1 MRALPTTSRFH
12 SGRSARTNSS
22 IASRNPSSSSSRT
35 RWRLELDEVE
45 DDTKPTTT
53 QTEPT
58 HAARTIRAM
67 NPLKRLARLLLTALV
82 AAAFAAPVALAAPV
96 EYTLDPAASQARFLI
111 GENLLGRENTA
122 VGATNAV
129 SGGVSVDGDDLAGL
143 TFQPFVVDVS
153 TLATD
158 DRMRD
163 NQIRNSIL
171 QTNRAGN
178 ATVTFAPSS
187 VEGLELP
194 LVAGTTQAVRLTG
207 DLTIKG
213 VTRTVVFDLDLEVVS
228 AGELRGTA
236 STVVKL
242 TDFDIAVPR
251 VPLVA
256 RVDEDVQLVLD
267 FRLVAGQE

>member
-1 MRALPTTSRFH
+1 MT
-12 SGRSARTNSS
+12 
-22 IASRNPSSSSSRT
+22 
-35 RWRLELDEVE
+35 
-45 DDTKPTTT
+45 
-53 QTEPT
+53 
-58 HAARTIRAM
+58 
-67 NPLKRLARLLLTALV
+67 PLKRLTRLLLTVLAT
-82 AAAFAAPVALAAPV
+82 AAFAVPAALAAPV
-96 EYTLDPAASQARFLI
+96 EYVLDATASQASFLI

-122 VGATNAV
+122 VGTTNV
-129 SGGVSVDGDDLAGL
+129 VTGGVSIDGDDPTALS
-143 TFQPFVVDVS
+143 FQVFTVDVS
-153 TLATD
+153 TVTTD

-163 NQIRNSIL
+163 GQIRNNIL

-178 ATVTFAPSS
+178 ATVTFAPAS

-194 LVAGTTQAVRLTG
+194 LVAGTTQTVRLTG

-228 AGELRGTA
+228 DGELRGTA

-242 TDFDIAVPR
+242 TDFDISVPR

-267 FRLVAGQE
+267 FRLVAGEE

>member
-1 MRALPTTSRFH
+1 MT
-12 SGRSARTNSS
+12 
-22 IASRNPSSSSSRT
+22 
-35 RWRLELDEVE
+35 
-45 DDTKPTTT
+45 
-53 QTEPT
+53 
-58 HAARTIRAM
+58 
-67 NPLKRLARLLLTALV
+67 PLKRLTRLLLTVLAT
-82 AAAFAAPVALAAPV
+82 AAFAVPAALAAPV
-96 EYTLDPAASQARFLI
+96 EYVLDATASQASFLI

-122 VGATNAV
+122 VGTTNV
-129 SGGVSVDGDDLAGL
+129 VTGGVSIDGDDPTALS
-143 TFQPFVVDVS
+143 FQVFTVDVS
-153 TLATD
+153 TVTTD

-163 NQIRNSIL
+163 GQIRNNIL

-178 ATVTFAPSS
+178 ATVTIAPAS

-194 LVAGTTQAVRLTG
+194 LVAGTTQTVRLTG

-228 AGELRGTA
+228 DGELRGTA

-242 TDFDIAVPR
+242 TDFDISVPR

>member
-1 MRALPTTSRFH
+1 MT
-12 SGRSARTNSS
+12 
-22 IASRNPSSSSSRT
+22 
-35 RWRLELDEVE
+35 
-45 DDTKPTTT
+45 
-53 QTEPT
+53 
-58 HAARTIRAM
+58 
-67 NPLKRLARLLLTALV
+67 PLKRLTRLLLTVLAT
-82 AAAFAAPVALAAPV
+82 AAFAVPAALAAPV
-96 EYTLDPAASQARFLI
+96 DYVLDPTASQASFLI

-122 VGATNAV
+122 VGTTNV
-129 SGGVSVDGDDLAGL
+129 VTGGVSIDGDDPTALS
-143 TFQPFVVDVS
+143 FQVFTVDVS
-153 TLATD
+153 TLTTD

-163 NQIRNSIL
+163 GQIRNNIL

-178 ATVTFAPSS
+178 ATATFAPSS

-194 LVAGTTQAVRLTG
+194 LVAGTRQTVELTG

-213 VTRTVVFDLDLEVVS
+213 VTRTVAFDLDLEVVS
-228 AGELRGTA
+228 DGELRGTA

-242 TDFDIAVPR
+242 TDFDISVPR

>member
-1 MRALPTTSRFH
+1 MT
-12 SGRSARTNSS
+12 
-22 IASRNPSSSSSRT
+22 
-35 RWRLELDEVE
+35 
-45 DDTKPTTT
+45 
-53 QTEPT
+53 
-58 HAARTIRAM
+58 
-67 NPLKRLARLLLTALV
+67 PLKRLTRLLLTVLAT
-82 AAAFAAPVALAAPV
+82 AAFAVPAALAAPV
-96 EYTLDPAASQARFLI
+96 EYVLDPTASQASFLI

-122 VGATNAV
+122 VGTTNV
-129 SGGVSVDGDDLAGL
+129 VTGGVSIDGDDPTALS
-143 TFQPFVVDVS
+143 FQVFTVDVS
-153 TLATD
+153 TVTTD

-163 NQIRNSIL
+163 GQIRNNIL

-178 ATVTFAPSS
+178 ATVTFAPAS

-194 LVAGTTQAVRLTG
+194 LVAGTTQTVRLTG

-228 AGELRGTA
+228 DGELRGTA

-242 TDFDIAVPR
+242 TDFDISVPR

-267 FRLVAGQE
+267 FRLVAGEE

>member
-1 MRALPTTSRFH
+1 MT
-12 SGRSARTNSS
+12 
-22 IASRNPSSSSSRT
+22 
-35 RWRLELDEVE
+35 
-45 DDTKPTTT
+45 
-53 QTEPT
+53 
-58 HAARTIRAM
+58 
-67 NPLKRLARLLLTALV
+67 PLKRLTRLLLTVLAT
-82 AAAFAAPVALAAPV
+82 AAFAVPAALAAPV
-96 EYTLDPAASQARFLI
+96 EYVLDATASQASFLI

-122 VGATNAV
+122 VGTTNV
-129 SGGVSVDGDDLAGL
+129 VTGGVSIDGDDPTALS
-143 TFQPFVVDVS
+143 FQVFTVDVS
-153 TLATD
+153 TVTTD

-163 NQIRNSIL
+163 GQIRNNIL

-178 ATVTFAPSS
+178 ATVTFAPAS

-194 LVAGTTQAVRLTG
+194 LVAGTTQTVRLTG

-228 AGELRGTA
+228 DGELRGTA

-242 TDFDIAVPR
+242 TDFDISVPR

>member
-1 MRALPTTSRFH
+1 MT
-12 SGRSARTNSS
+12 
-22 IASRNPSSSSSRT
+22 
-35 RWRLELDEVE
+35 
-45 DDTKPTTT
+45 
-53 QTEPT
+53 
-58 HAARTIRAM
+58 
-67 NPLKRLARLLLTALV
+67 PLKRLTRLLLTVLAT
-82 AAAFAAPVALAAPV
+82 AAFAVPAALAAPV
-96 EYTLDPAASQARFLI
+96 DYVLDPTASQASFLI

-122 VGATNAV
+122 VGTTNV
-129 SGGVSVDGDDLAGL
+129 VTGGVSIDGDDPTALS
-143 TFQPFVVDVS
+143 FQVFTVDVS
-153 TLATD
+153 TLTTD

-163 NQIRNSIL
+163 GQIRNNIL

-194 LVAGTTQAVRLTG
+194 LVAGTRQTVELTG

-213 VTRTVVFDLDLEVVS
+213 VTRTVAFDLDLEVVS
-228 AGELRGTA
+228 DGELRGTA

-242 TDFDIAVPR
+242 TDFDISVPR